1 MLPWMHHQQRI
12 KGFNQ
17 THCTCVVDCSKIVL
31 RYTPKPLDHSRPL
44 SHLHYVE
51 APLLTASSFE
61 NIPSR
66 GLFCFKC
73 KHCNFSNDSKV
84 RRSHAQHQQNFT
96 GLSKCGVKVSGLH
109 VSGTDPLPLSSF
121 LTKKRRINEMDF
133 NFAYQLDNY
142 LTDIVMVIISLML
155 KQLNS

>member
-1 MLPWMHHQQRI
+1 MY
-12 KGFNQ
+12 
-17 THCTCVVDCSKIVL
+17 CTVHN
-31 RYTPKPLDHSRPL
+31 RYGTSLDHSHPL
-44 SHLHYVE
+44 SHPLHHTTTMWKL
-51 APLLTASSFE
+51 PPASSF
-61 NIPSR
+61 NDIPSR

-73 KHCNFSNDSKV
+73 KHSNFSNDSKG

-121 LTKKRRINEMDF
+121 LTKKRQINEMDF

-142 LTDIVMVIISLML
+142 LVD
-155 KQLNS
+155 NSHVDNFFDVNVDSDGSSHGSIDHQCP